1 MKHHDKGAD
10 IICLTFWEKGVEYMK
25 EDINNYALEYSF
37 NKIEETAKTFRRLG
51 ETYYESTGISGQL
64 LLVADVLEECV
75 NVNLYSQDMDKDKAK
90 ELVRKCLLSGIRI
103 KNITLVYGKNGI
115 VQLALSAKTIGKSCV
130 SVKRI
135 INALN
140 DVLGQEYYMPGS
152 GESVVTE
159 EFHHYLF
166 IREARFKL
174 LTGVARRGKGT
185 SRFNGDNFLIS
196 RLECG
201 KTTAAIADGMG
212 SGKKAFSESRIVIEL
227 MENCIEAG
235 FKEKAAL
242 DLVNAAYIS
251 GSGKGLNPVTMD
263 MSVIDCDAGMLS
275 CIKMGAAATF
285 IKREN
290 MCEIIKSTTLPI
302 GVLEKVDFDCVSK
315 KLYDGD
321 YVVMISDG
329 ILDNIPG
336 VDKEETMANLINDI
350 TVKKPAAMAEE
361 IMRKS
366 LKYNG
371 DKPSDDM
378 TVLVLG
384 LFDTY
389 DK

>member
-1 MKHHDKGAD
+1 MKDDVK
-10 IICLTFWEKGVEYMK
+10 K
-25 EDINNYALEYSF
+25 YALEYSF
-37 NKIEETAKTFRRLG
+37 GKIEETAKTFRRLG
-51 ETYYESTGISGQL
+51 ETYYETTGISGQL

-75 NVNLYSQDMDKDKAK
+75 NVNLYSEDIDKDKAR
-90 ELVRKCLLSGIRI
+90 ELVRKCLLAGVRV
-103 KNITLVYGKNGI
+103 KNITMIYGENG
-115 VQLALSAKTIGKSCV
+115 VAQLALSARTLGKTCV
-130 SVKRI
+130 SARKIVTVLK
-135 INALN
+135 
-140 DVLGQEYYMPGS
+140 DVLGQDYYIPGS
-152 GESVVTE
+152 AETLITD
-159 EFHHYLF
+159 EFRHYLF
-166 IREARFKL
+166 IREARFKML
-174 LTGVARRGKGT
+174 SGVARRGKGI
-185 SRFNGDNFLIS
+185 SKFNGDNFLIS

-212 SGKKAFSESRIVIEL
+212 SGKKAFAESRIVIEL

-263 MSVIDCDAGMLS
+263 MSVIDCDAGVLS

-302 GVLEKVDFDCVSK
+302 GVLEKVDFDCVTK

-336 VDKEETMANLINDI
+336 VEKEEKMASIINEI
-350 TVKKPAAMAEE
+350 AVKKPAAMAEE

-366 LKYNG
+366 LKYND

-389 DK
+389 EK

>member
-1 MKHHDKGAD
+1 
-10 IICLTFWEKGVEYMK
+10 MK
-25 EDINNYALEYSF
+25 EDIKKYALEYSF
-37 NKIEETAKTFRRLG
+37 SKIEETAKTFRRLG
-51 ETYYESTGISGQL
+51 ETYYETTGISGQL

-75 NVNLYSQDMDKDKAK
+75 NVNLYSEDIDKDKAR
-90 ELVRKCLLSGIRI
+90 ELVRKCFVAGIRV
-103 KNITLVYGKNGI
+103 KNITMIYGENG
-115 VQLALSAKTIGKSCV
+115 VTQLALSAKTLGKTCV
-130 SVKRI
+130 STKKI
-135 INALN
+135 IAVLKE
-140 DVLGQEYYMPGS
+140 VLGQDYYIPGS
-152 GESVVTE
+152 TE
-159 EFHHYLF
+159 TLITDEFRHYLF
-166 IREARFKL
+166 VREARFKML
-174 LTGVARRGKGT
+174 SGVARRGKGT

-212 SGKKAFSESRIVIEL
+212 SGKEAFAESRVVIEL

-302 GVLEKVDFDCVSK
+302 GVLEKVDFDCVTK

-336 VDKEETMANLINDI
+336 VEKEEKMASIINEI
-350 TVKKPAAMAEE
+350 SVKKPAAMAEE

-366 LKYNG
+366 LKYNN

-378 TVLVLG
+378 TVLVMG

-389 DK
+389 EK

>member
-1 MKHHDKGAD
+1 
-10 IICLTFWEKGVEYMK
+10 MK
-25 EDINNYALEYSF
+25 EDVKKYALEYSLGR
-37 NKIEETAKTFRRLG
+37 IEETAKTFRRLG
-51 ETYYESTGISGQL
+51 ETYYETTGISGQL

-75 NVNLYSQDMDKDKAK
+75 KVNLYSEDVDRDKAR
-90 ELVRKCLLSGIRI
+90 ELIRRCLMAGVRI
-103 KNITLVYGKNGI
+103 KNITVIIGENG
-115 VQLALSAKTIGKSCV
+115 VTQLALSARTIGKTCV
-130 SVKRI
+130 GTRKITAVIKE
-135 INALN
+135 
-140 DVLGQEYYMPGS
+140 VFGQDYYIPGS
-152 GESVVTE
+152 TETLVTE
-159 EFHHYLF
+159 DFRHYLF
-166 IREARFKL
+166 IKEARFKML
-174 LTGVARRGKGT
+174 SGVARRGKGT
-185 SRFNGDNFLIS
+185 SHFNGDNFLIS

-212 SGKKAFSESRIVIEL
+212 SGKKAFAESRMVIEL

-302 GVLEKVDFDCVSK
+302 GVLENVDFDCVTK

-329 ILDNIPG
+329 ILDNLPG
-336 VDKEETMANLINDI
+336 VKKEEKMASLINEI
-350 TVKKPAAMAEE
+350 KVKKPAAMAEE

-366 LKYNG
+366 LSHNG
-371 DKPSDDM
+371 GKPSDDM

-389 DK
+389 EK

>member
-1 MKHHDKGAD
+1 
-10 IICLTFWEKGVEYMK
+10 MK
-25 EDINNYALEYSF
+25 EDIKKYALEYSF
-37 NKIEETAKTFRRLG
+37 GKIEETARTFRRLG
-51 ETYYESTGISGQL
+51 ETYYETTGISGQL

-75 NVNLYSQDMDKDKAK
+75 KVNLYSEDIDRDKSR
-90 ELVRKCLLSGIRI
+90 ELIRKCILAGVRI
-103 KNITLVYGKNGI
+103 KNITMIYGENG
-115 VQLALSAKTIGKSCV
+115 VAQLALSARTIGKNCV
-130 SVKRI
+130 GTRKLIQILKEVF
-135 INALN
+135 
-140 DVLGQEYYMPGS
+140 GQEYYIPGS
-152 GESVVTE
+152 TQTVVTE
-159 EFHHYLF
+159 EFKHYLF

-212 SGKKAFSESRIVIEL
+212 NGKEAFAESRMVIEL

-263 MSVIDCDAGMLS
+263 MSVIDCAAGVIS

-302 GVLEKVDFDCVSK
+302 GVLEKVDFDCVTK

-336 VDKEETMANLINDI
+336 VQKEEKMAELINEI
-350 TVKKPAAMAEE
+350 AVKKPAAMAEE

-366 LKYNG
+366 LRYNG

-389 DK
+389 EK